1 VRTSDQFID
10 QLLSLKFA
18 DPDHDI
24 EELCEIWLKATKC
37 EWVWLWIKNEFNDR
51 FELRKHRSASKVLYK
66 PVDTKPTPFLSVA
79 QFSADWQEIVEL
91 SSNQFDGWTKTSSC
105 GKKAYKCISHESLKK
120 YQCAKFICIPLGQ
133 RGTSSDS
140 NSSLSLTA
148 SICIHY
154 LNDSDIGIGHDD
166 LTRLGRL
173 SSFFIENS
181 YRTRNERFLQQLYR
195 IDSEFALAER
205 KNPKTILNE
214 YSLRLLGQLCNIV
227 KAEAATLFYD
237 IDGWG
242 ESVDY
247 VGSTHD
253 LISKETGKPL
263 RKSQLKGVSYLK
275 GEGYTGKAFATGK
288 ISYSKNES
296 EEQETLKFIESE
308 GKKAFSGRTTVFIPL
323 KLVSSKLGK
332 DELETVGVLR
342 CVGRKKKSPSDFAV
356 DTFDQIDLETLQFF
370 CEQITPV
377 LRSIISRVERE
388 KSISIVKHDLVGPI
402 SHLRHIADHLET
414 TQTVTLID
422 SEEIL
427 NRHSEHKNPI
437 KVTRRSYQMKIPFRD
452 LMNMKSF
459 AIAAS
464 NLVFQL
470 DPEMASLAVFEP
482 KPTSLERDIIAR
494 LKEVMKYD
502 ARSKRRMTIA
512 FEGFE
517 KIPPLMVD
525 RGATERVFFNLISN
539 AIKYG
544 DKDSQIM
551 INAFEAVDSFRVTVQ
566 NQGPGI
572 SERERDLVFDE
583 EYRSVDAAKSPIP
596 GLGLGL
602 YIARKAMER
611 LGGRLELTSLKNPTT
626 FCLYFPLSLR
636 CT

>member
-1 VRTSDQFID
+1 
-10 QLLSLKFA
+10 
-18 DPDHDI
+18 
-24 EELCEIWLKATKC
+24 
-37 EWVWLWIKNEFNDR
+37 
-51 FELRKHRSASKVLYK
+51 
-66 PVDTKPTPFLSVA
+66 
-79 QFSADWQEIVEL
+79 
-91 SSNQFDGWTKTSSC
+91 
-105 GKKAYKCISHESLKK
+105 
-120 YQCAKFICIPLGQ
+120 
-133 RGTSSDS
+133 
-140 NSSLSLTA
+140 
-148 SICIHY
+148 
-154 LNDSDIGIGHDD
+154 
-166 LTRLGRL
+166 
-173 SSFFIENS
+173 
-181 YRTRNERFLQQLYR
+181 
-195 IDSEFALAER
+195 
-205 KNPKTILNE
+205 
-214 YSLRLLGQLCNIV
+214 V

-296 EEQETLKFIESE
+296 EEQETPKFIESE
-308 GKKAFSGRTTVFIPL
+308 GKKAFFGRTTVFIPL

-332 DELETVGVLR
+332 DELKTVGVLR
-342 CVGRKKKSPSDFAV
+342 CVGRKKSQSDFAV

-402 SHLRHIADHLET
+402 SHLRHIADLLET

-422 SEEIL
+422 SDEKTT
-427 NRHSEHKNPI
+427 RHSEHKNSI
-437 KVTRRSYQMKIPFRD
+437 KVTRRSYQMKIPFRY

-470 DPEMASLAVFEP
+470 DPEMSSLAVFEP
-482 KPTSLERDIIAR
+482 KPTSLDSDVIAR

-502 ARSKRRMTIA
+502 ARSEINMTIS
-512 FEGFE
+512 FEGFAN
-517 KIPPLMVD
+517 IPLLMVD

-544 DKDSQIM
+544 DRDSQIM
-551 INAFEAVDSFRVTVQ
+551 INAFEAGDSFRVTVQ

-583 EYRSVDAAKSPIP
+583 DYRSIDATKSPVP

-611 LGGRLELTSLKNPTT
+611 LGGRLELTSLKDPTT
-626 FCLYFPLSLR
+626 FCLHFPLSLR
-636 CT
+636 CA

>member
-1 VRTSDQFID
+1 MGID
-10 QLLSLKFA
+10 E
-18 DPDHDI
+18 P
-24 EELCEIWLKATKC
+24 
-37 EWVWLWIKNEFNDR
+37 
-51 FELRKHRSASKVLYK
+51 
-66 PVDTKPTPFLSVA
+66 
-79 QFSADWQEIVEL
+79 
-91 SSNQFDGWTKTSSC
+91 
-105 GKKAYKCISHESLKK
+105 
-120 YQCAKFICIPLGQ
+120 
-133 RGTSSDS
+133 
-140 NSSLSLTA
+140 
-148 SICIHY
+148 
-154 LNDSDIGIGHDD
+154 
-166 LTRLGRL
+166 
-173 SSFFIENS
+173 
-181 YRTRNERFLQQLYR
+181 
-195 IDSEFALAER
+195 
-205 KNPKTILNE
+205 
-214 YSLRLLGQLCNIV
+214 
-227 KAEAATLFYD
+227 
-237 IDGWG
+237 
-242 ESVDY
+242 
-247 VGSTHD
+247 
-253 LISKETGKPL
+253 
-263 RKSQLKGVSYLK
+263 
-275 GEGYTGKAFATGK
+275 
-288 ISYSKNES
+288 
-296 EEQETLKFIESE
+296 
-308 GKKAFSGRTTVFIPL
+308 
-323 KLVSSKLGK
+323 
-332 DELETVGVLR
+332 ETVGVLR
-342 CVGRKKKSPSDFAV
+342 CVGRKKSPSDFAV

-427 NRHSEHKNPI
+427 NSHSEHKNPI

-470 DPEMASLAVFEP
+470 DPEMSSLAVFEP

-517 KIPPLMVD
+517 KIPPLMLD

-572 SERERDLVFDE
+572 SERERELVFDE

-636 CT
+636 CM